1 MVMRK
6 QLLATV
12 LLVLVALGG
21 AGLTVASDR
30 IQDPGSRPEVTWAAD
45 HGAQPY
51 IDALASDLGA
61 LTTDV
66 AALSKAGRDTLGDLQ
81 SLDVEA
87 VRTAMDDGDAITN
100 RIAGALAR
108 VSADQ
113 ARAHSNVERWRLGPD
128 SAAQLDAVDKA
139 ASSTVGLVGVWDAL
153 RARAAVVAGV
163 VDDLQRH
170 DSLVFRATTS
180 GRQSAWA
187 DAITTM
193 AGAGAALDEARAARD
208 ALGASSTDTLSQLID
223 RYAAYDS
230 ALSGLYSYFGSG
242 GSKSG
247 AQFETVNK
255 QVEDA
260 QAALPSG
267 NEVFSLI
274 VGEAAGSQLADA
286 LVQIEQARGD
296 INAALEATR

>member
-1 MVMRK
+1 
-6 QLLATV
+6 
-12 LLVLVALGG
+12 
-21 AGLTVASDR
+21 
-30 IQDPGSRPEVTWAAD
+30 
-45 HGAQPY
+45 
-51 IDALASDLGA
+51 
-61 LTTDV
+61 
-66 AALSKAGRDTLGDLQ
+66 
-81 SLDVEA
+81 
-87 VRTAMDDGDAITN
+87 
-100 RIAGALAR
+100 
-108 VSADQ
+108 
-113 ARAHSNVERWRLGPD
+113 
-128 SAAQLDAVDKA
+128 
-139 ASSTVGLVGVWDAL
+139 
-153 RARAAVVAGV
+153 V

>member
-45 HGAQPY
+45 HAAQPY
-51 IDALASDLGA
+51 IDALARDLGA

-66 AALSKAGRDTLGDLQ
+66 AALSKAGRDTLGNLQ

-87 VRTAMDDGDAITN
+87 VRTAIADGDAAS
-100 RIAGALAR
+100 AGIF
-108 VSADQ
+108 VSNDDREAAAD
-113 ARAHSNVERWRLGPD
+113 NIERWRLGPD
-128 SAAQLDAVDKA
+128 SAAQLDAVDRA
-139 ASSTVGLVGVWDAL
+139 VASTADMASAWDAIRT
-153 RARAAVVAGV
+153 RATVVAGLT
-163 VDDLQRH
+163 DDLQRH

-180 GRQSAWA
+180 GRQGTWA
-187 DAITTM
+187 DAISTM
-193 AGAGAALDEARAARD
+193 ADAGTALDEARAARD
-208 ALGASSTDTLSQLID
+208 ALGASATDTLSQLID

-247 AQFETVNK
+247 AQFETLNR

-260 QAALPSG
+260 QAGLPSG